1 MQNDAEASDAA
12 VTDEVVEYISRN
24 ISRVLR
30 AVGYT
35 VVAWILVL
43 SVDYSLKNEIA
54 VVMSIGLLGLF
65 TSSAKIGQLGL
76 ALLLVMALISP
87 EILNGVKF

>member
-1 MQNDAEASDAA
+1 MQNDADASDAA
-12 VTDEVVEYISRN
+12 VAEEVVEYVSRN

-35 VVAWILVL
+35 IVAWILVL

-54 VVMSIGLLGLF
+54 VVLSIGLLGLF

-87 EILNGVKF
+87 EIVDGVKF